1 MSKDEPEASLTRAAL
16 VMMLGAALVGLSRGN
31 WVGPG
36 GAISQALFVGGCLLL
51 AGAVVATLRRLYQ
64 HWKDMSR

>member
-1 MSKDEPEASLTRAAL
+1 
-16 VMMLGAALVGLSRGN
+16 MMLGAALVGLSRGN